1 MEDPERVKVLGLF
14 GSPSSSFWKYKKI
27 QSYVKLSMSQHAML
41 ACPLLCSYAIQ
52 ALEASLS
59 PAPFLYPP
67 SNWGTGL
74 RSSKI
79 TQIFWGENQ
88 SSVARQSFFLEEL
101 VPQTICESDCG
112 VRREAVSH
120 PSDHPWLL
128 VFTLLFLHI
137 LQACV
142 LQALVFES

>member
-1 MEDPERVKVLGLF
+1 MEDPKGVKVLGLF

-27 QSYVKLSMSQHAML
+27 QSYVKLSMSQHAMQ

-67 SNWGTGL
+67 SNWRTGL

-79 TQIFWGENQ
+79 TQIHLRREPDFSCKAELLFRGTCASAHLWVRLWGEERSCF
-88 SSVARQSFFLEEL
+88 SSIRSSLTTGFYINPV
-101 VPQTICESDCG
+101 
-112 VRREAVSH
+112 
-120 PSDHPWLL
+120 
-128 VFTLLFLHI
+128 